1 MDHLNKIVL
10 KAFCYVTLGITFSG
24 CAVYQIKKDVPLA
37 MLDNAT
43 EHGRVGSATMLIS
56 TDDVEYL
63 LSKNDI
69 YVKYKVCMGFNDVC
83 YYQFAGVTRNYEEMC
98 AYQLPE
104 HANCVKDFMRNLKI
118 IKKMDLK
125 KVKETAEDTMF
136 YGMIHFSP
144 PTITDY
150 YEGRDDDLGFAL
162 AVSRVR
168 GLSDFKIEYIDFTD
182 RVAFENG
189 AFERAEKLD
198 TIAAY
203 KAYLVDYPRSNKI
216 SMAKNKLFWKM
227 FDVKLVSSEKTDQV
241 SFQKSGFAASNA
253 GSCQDYSKT
262 FRINPKKD
270 VNVDMDFDVSVKAVL
285 NRRYSP
291 INFGPE
297 TGPIEQIIPASLNK
311 LNDYSFNYTALYQ
324 CVPTSVTIS
333 SALINGLA
341 KLASMFGQKVGQTTY
356 TLTLEST
363 KFEVDIVGVK

>member
-1 MDHLNKIVL
+1 
-10 KAFCYVTLGITFSG
+10 
-24 CAVYQIKKDVPLA
+24 
-37 MLDNAT
+37 MLDNSV
-43 EHGRVGSATMLIS
+43 EHGRVGSAEILTD
-56 TDDVEYL
+56 TDDVAYL
-63 LSKNDI
+63 LSKNNI
-69 YVKYKVCMGFNDVC
+69 YVKHKSCVKYNDVC
-83 YYQFAGVTRNYEEMC
+83 YYMFTGVTTNYHEMC
-98 AYQLPE
+98 AYQLP
-104 HANCVKDFMRNLKI
+104 ASSNCVKDFKRDLKI
-118 IKKMDLK
+118 IREIKLT
-125 KVKETAEDTMF
+125 KVRETEQNTMF
-136 YGMIHFSP
+136 YGMVHFSP

-150 YEGRDDDLGFAL
+150 YEGRDDDVGFAL

-168 GLSDFKIEYIDFTD
+168 GLGGVKIEYIDFTD
-182 RVAFENG
+182 RVAFENE

-203 KAYLVDYPRSNKI
+203 KAYLVDYPRSNKT
-216 SMAKNKLFWKM
+216 SVAKNKLFWKM
-227 FDVKLVSSEKTDQV
+227 FDVKLVSSEKTDQA

-253 GSCQDYSKT
+253 GSCQDHSKT

-311 LNDYSFNYTALYQ
+311 LNDYSFNYTAIYQ